1 MSTGRTHDDKQLD
14 TRERLLDGFEGQLLD
29 SGYLGISTARLAAEV
44 GIRRPSL
51 YHHFPAGKEQLFSE
65 VALRMIATDAQRVS
79 GALAAPGGLRA
90 RLVALAMLHATDPRR
105 SALEQRIYD
114 ATRHVSDE
122 TRTLVSTRYVEDL
135 LAPVSALRRAAVD
148 AGELRDLDPDFL
160 MNAFFGMA
168 SAVQGIPDDVGM
180 PPDERGPRR
189 RTARAAAEQAVDVF
203 LAGAAA

>member
-1 MSTGRTHDDKQLD
+1 MASRTTDQQQPT
-14 TRERLLDGFEGQLLD
+14 TRDRLLDGFEAQLLEA
-29 SGYLGISTARLAAEV
+29 GYLGISTAALAAQV

-65 VALRMIATDAQRVS
+65 VALRMIATDAQRVRD
-79 GALAAPGGLRA
+79 ALAEPGGLRA

-135 LAPVSALRRAAVD
+135 LAPVSESIRDAVA

-168 SAVQGIPDDVGM
+168 SAVQGIPEDVGM
-180 PPDERGPRR
+180 PPDKRGPRK
-189 RTARAAAEQAVDVF
+189 RTARAAAEQAVEVF
-203 LAGAAA
+203 LTGAAA

>member
-1 MSTGRTHDDKQLD
+1 MTTSETHDDKQPD

-29 SGYLGISTARLAAEV
+29 SGYLGISTAKLAAAV

-65 VALRMIATDAQRVS
+65 VALRMIATDARRVS
-79 GALAAPGGLRA
+79 DALAEPGGLRA
-90 RLVALAMLHATDPRR
+90 RLVALAMLHATDARR
-105 SALEQRIYD
+105 SALDQRIFD
-114 ATRHVSDE
+114 ATRYVSEE

-135 LAPVSALRRAAVD
+135 LAPVSELMRAAVD
-148 AGELRDLDPDFL
+148 AGKLRDLDPDFL

-168 SAVQGIPDDVGM
+168 AALQGIPDDVGM
-180 PPDERGPRR
+180 PPDERGPRK

>member
-1 MSTGRTHDDKQLD
+1 M
-14 TRERLLDGFEGQLLD
+14 
-29 SGYLGISTARLAAEV
+29 
-44 GIRRPSL
+44 
-51 YHHFPAGKEQLFSE
+51 
-65 VALRMIATDAQRVS
+65 
-79 GALAAPGGLRA
+79 
-90 RLVALAMLHATDPRR
+90 
-105 SALEQRIYD
+105 
-114 ATRHVSDE
+114 
-122 TRTLVSTRYVEDL
+122 
-135 LAPVSALRRAAVD
+135 LAPVSALMRAAVD